1 MMDIRTLQ
9 WDSDFF
15 GLRIGRIDLLSKN
28 DALLLISRQNDLRQK
43 FDLLYVFDI
52 NNVGFE
58 TVGAKK
64 VDEKVL
70 YRKTC
75 KPSKCVNEVS
85 FFSGLAPTDDLYR
98 LALISGAY
106 SRFKLDERLP
116 AGSYERLYTR
126 WIENACPCTGSNK
139 QILVYKEK
147 DDLIKGMATFD
158 YSDGLGH
165 IGLVAVLTE
174 YAASG
179 YRAKTYLNFGKLLI
193 RERSNNT

>member
-15 GLRIGRIDLLSKN
+15 GLRIGRIDLLSKK

-75 KPSKCVNEVS
+75 KPSK
-85 FFSGLAPTDDLYR
+85 
-98 LALISGAY
+98 
-106 SRFKLDERLP
+106 
-116 AGSYERLYTR
+116 
-126 WIENACPCTGSNK
+126 
-139 QILVYKEK
+139 
-147 DDLIKGMATFD
+147 
-158 YSDGLGH
+158 
-165 IGLVAVLTE
+165 
-174 YAASG
+174 
-179 YRAKTYLNFGKLLI
+179 
-193 RERSNNT
+193 